1 MNILLAVDGS
11 ETSLRAAAGLASH
24 VRWFA
29 EPPAIH
35 LLHVH
40 LPVPVG
46 LALQHVSRE
55 TLDRYY
61 LEEGEKVLAPA
72 SELLR
77 SAGLS
82 TTTHIHVGH
91 PADVIVRLA
100 AELACELVC
109 LGAHGR
115 GAIATAVLGSV
126 ALKVLQLSPVPVLLF
141 R

>member
-11 ETSLRAAAGLASH
+11 ETSLRATAGLASH

-29 EPPAIH
+29 EPPTIH

-46 LALQHVSRE
+46 LALQHVSCE
-55 TLDRYY
+55 TLNRYY

-72 SELLR
+72 VELLR

-82 TTTHIHVGH
+82 ATTHIHVGH
-91 PADVIVRLA
+91 AAELIVRLA
-100 AELACELVC
+100 GELACELVC
-109 LGAHGR
+109 LGSHGR
-115 GAIATAVLGSV
+115 GAIAAAVLGSV

>member
-11 ETSLRAAAGLASH
+11 ETSLRATAGLASH

-40 LPVPVG
+40 LPIPVG

-72 SELLR
+72 LELLR
-77 SAGLS
+77 ASGLS
-82 TTTHIHVGH
+82 AITHLHVGH

-100 AELACELVC
+100 GDLACELVC
-109 LGAHGR
+109 LGSHGR
-115 GAIATAVLGSV
+115 GSIATAVLGSV
-126 ALKVLQLSPVPVLLF
+126 ALKVLQHTPVPLLLF